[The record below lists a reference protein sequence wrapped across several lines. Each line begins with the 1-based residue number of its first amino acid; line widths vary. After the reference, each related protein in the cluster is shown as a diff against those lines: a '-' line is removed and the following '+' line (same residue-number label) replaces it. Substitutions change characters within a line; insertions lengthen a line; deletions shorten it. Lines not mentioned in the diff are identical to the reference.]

1 VKQFDYDVAII
12 GGGSAGY
19 AAARTTTGAG
29 LRTAVVEGG
38 KEVGGLC
45 ILRGCMPTK
54 ALLYAAEVMHLARH
68 PEPWGICPGNVGF
81 DFKKVMARKNALIRE
96 FADYRRQQLVGGKF
110 DFIRANARFLDAYT
124 LELGREHRLPD
135 CGKSRD
141 CKTKDPPAGSRRSRN
156 TTLTAAHFII
166 ATGSRVAPPPLPQ
179 LRETGYLTSDD
190 ALVLK
195 KLPQSL
201 IVLGGGPT
209 ACEFAQF
216 FARFGV
222 KVILIQRSASILKEF
237 DTDAAAEIEK
247 VFRREGIKVF
257 TSTRLLDARL
267 VARASRPSESHRQDA
282 RATTKTVSFEHDG
295 KTVSVS
301 AEEVLFALGRVPNIA
316 DLDLAAAGVKTAYG
330 RIAANEFM
338 QTSAPHIYTAGD
350 CTGPHE
356 IVHIAVQQ
364 GEIAAHNI
372 ACPDAPRRMDC
383 RLLISVVFTEP
394 QTGFVGLT
402 EKEANAHGTPFLVA
416 SYPFNDHGKSLI
428 MEAKD
433 GFVKLLADPKSGEI
447 LGGACVGPVGGELLH
462 EIVAAMAKRMTVHE
476 LAAMP
481 HYHPT
486 LAEIWTYPA
495 EELAWKILSS
505 TSSGVKP

>member
-1 VKQFDYDVAII
+1 LKFAFLRRASIFSGMSQFDFDVAII

-19 AAARTTTGAG
+19 AAARTAASAG
-29 LRTAVVEGG
+29 LKTMVIEGG

-54 ALLYAAEVMHLARH
+54 ALLYAAEVMHLAGH
-68 PEPWGICPGNVGF
+68 TGLWGIRAQKVSF
-81 DFKKVMARKNALIRE
+81 DFAKVMARKNTLIQD
-96 FADYRRQQLVGGKF
+96 FADYRRQQLADGKF
-110 DFIRANARFLDAYT
+110 KFIRANVRFVDSQT
-124 LELGREHRLPD
+124 VELSN
-135 CGKSRD
+135 GK
-141 CKTKDPPAGSRRSRN
+141 K
-156 TTLTAAHFII
+156 LTAKNFII
-166 ATGSRVAPPPLPQ
+166 ATGSNVAPPPLPQ

-190 ALVLK
+190 ALALK
-195 KLPQSL
+195 RLPKSL
-201 IVLGGGPT
+201 IMLGGGPI

-222 KVILIQRSASILKEF
+222 KVTLIQRSEHILKEF
-237 DTDAAAEIEK
+237 DPDAAAEIEK
-247 VFRREGIKVF
+247 VFRREDIEVF
-257 TSTRLLDARL
+257 TGTKLIGARRKGRL
-267 VARASRPSESHRQDA
+267 
-282 RATTKTVSFEHDG
+282 KTLSFQHKGKMVSI
-295 KTVSVS
+295 S
-301 AEEVLFALGRVPNIA
+301 AGEILFALGRVPNTSSLS
-316 DLDLAAAGVKTAYG
+316 LDQAGVATDGG
-330 RIAANEFM
+330 RIMANEFM

-356 IVHIAVQQ
+356 IVHVAVQQ

-372 ACPDAPRRMDC
+372 ANPNAPRRMDY
-383 RLLISVVFTEP
+383 RLLIAVMFTEP
-394 QTGFVGLT
+394 QVAFVGLT
-402 EKEANAHGTPFLVA
+402 EKEAKARDISFLAA

-447 LGGACVGPVGGELLH
+447 LGGACVGPVGGELIH
-462 EIVAAMAKRMTVHE
+462 EIVAAMTKHMTVHE

-495 EELAWKILSS
+495 EELAKKINVGDYAKL
-505 TSSGVKP
+505 GRKEIK